1 MFWDLSRYWKPY
13 WFHTL
18 PIRSHKKIT
27 QKILNFQFFPM
38 RSRNLKVPKIREFE
52 MYMGPS
58 AIVLNSPEL
67 QAVWEIYW
75 KQNIDSAVW
84 LPNKNSLVWDL
95 HGEKVWEE
103 LYGYRLSQIIKP
115 FDSHIWE
122 LLFLPTTIVYYIF
135 IYYKFLF
142 IIECYFIFILYLLYI
157 IL

>member
-18 PIRSHKKIT
+18 PIRSHNKIT

-52 MYMGPS
+52 MYMG
-58 AIVLNSPEL
+58 
-67 QAVWEIYW
+67 
-75 KQNIDSAVW
+75 QNIENRILILRYDSQIKIPWFGTYTAKKFGR
-84 LPNKNSLVWDL
+84 NCMA
-95 HGEKVWEE
+95 
-103 LYGYRLSQIIKP
+103 RLSQVIKP

-142 IIECYFIFILYLLYI
+142 IIECYFIFILHLLYI